1 MVQYI
6 DYPSGDPNDENANFK
21 KLGVVMVIVALVG
34 GGLLLAASFNISSKS
49 PDALYDVNR
58 TDRDSV
64 TSARVQVNPDLW
76 RGKHETPLPDEPQR
90 WTPPPAP
97 APEQAKPTTRP

>member
-6 DYPSGDPNDENANFK
+6 DYPSGDPTDENANFK

-34 GGLLLAASFNISSKS
+34 GGLLLAASFSVSSKS

-58 TDRDSV
+58 TDRDPV

-76 RGKHETPLPDEPQR
+76 HGKHETAA
-90 WTPPPAP
+90 T
-97 APEQAKPTTRP
+97 KRPR